1 MLSLPLA
8 PASPAAP
15 LLPRAVPA
23 ALRLRPLPP
32 TFEQLFHASLKR
44 HCAVC
49 GTAPASRALC
59 LACGACVCGHDT
71 LRSHCVCAGLHA
83 QSCGA
88 GTSLFL
94 LTTSS
99 SVVLVRNGRLLLLPT
114 PYRDAHG
121 EVDLGLQRGKPLSL
135 DEHEYLGLTRKWL
148 AMSFD
153 DTAKGD
159 EADQMF

>member
-1 MLSLPLA
+1 MKLITKALRIPHGGAAVPYALA
-8 PASPAAP
+8 PKLAARAEACEKLRRLPDDTERDRRVIP
-15 LLPRAVPA
+15 LGRRGDPEDIAGA
-23 ALRLRPLPP
+23 A
-32 TFEQLFHASLKR
+32 
-44 HCAVC
+44 
-49 GTAPASRALC
+49 
-59 LACGACVCGHDT
+59 
-71 LRSHCVCAGLHA
+71 
-83 QSCGA
+83 
-88 GTSLFL
+88 LFL
-94 LTTSS
+94 LTSSS

>member
-1 MLSLPLA
+1 M
-8 PASPAAP
+8 
-15 LLPRAVPA
+15 PA

-49 GTAPASRALC
+49 GAAPASRALC
-59 LACGACVCGHDT
+59 LACGACVCGHDS
-71 LRSHCVCAGLHA
+71 LRVSQQHCVCANQHA
-83 QSCGA
+83 QTCGA
-88 GTSLFL
+88 GTALLL
-94 LTTSS
+94 LTSSS

-148 AMSFD
+148 SMSFD

>member
-1 MLSLPLA
+1 MCNQ
-8 PASPAAP
+8 
-15 LLPRAVPA
+15 
-23 ALRLRPLPP
+23 RLV
-32 TFEQLFHASLKR
+32 FKSLKR

-49 GTAPASRALC
+49 GAAPASRALC
-59 LACGACVCGHDT
+59 LACGACVCGHDS
-71 LRSHCVCAGLHA
+71 LRVSQQHCVCANQHA
-83 QSCGA
+83 QTCGA
-88 GTSLFL
+88 GTALLL
-94 LTTSS
+94 LTSSS

-148 AMSFD
+148 SMSFD